1 MRRGGLLLL
10 LGVIIAAAA
19 ALLFLFF
26 IQTPPTPV
34 PEALPQ
40 EPTPVPLRKV
50 VAARVDIPANT
61 VLTDTETFLTLR
73 DIPEPEYNAAPDQYF
88 TSVSELTTKVT
99 LRALNATEI
108 IRARDLTEAGLSFQV
123 PSPDSPDTPRD
134 KVFPLEVGNL
144 TGVADQIRPGDAVDL
159 VMTYEIRR
167 LIIRPSLTLD
177 PETGQLVVTPLEETL
192 VDRVTKTMVQNVRV
206 LRVLKPAIP
215 QEAGTPTS
223 AGQQGTAPPPPP
235 SLTQTPDTFVPGAQ
249 WILLLAMTDQEAEIV
264 KFTLD
269 QQDPKPQITLVL
281 RGRDDSAIED
291 TTGITLRLLT
301 SRYGL
306 PLPEPLQP
314 LAIAPEEIT
323 PGPARPTPTPLPVPF
338 P

>member
-10 LGVIIAAAA
+10 LGVVIAAAA
-19 ALLFLFF
+19 ALLFFF
-26 IQTPPTPV
+26 FFQTPPA
-34 PEALPQ
+34 PETTALPQ

-61 VLTDTETFLTLR
+61 VLTDTETLLTLR

-88 TSVSELTTKVT
+88 TSVGELTTKVT

-108 IRARDLTEAGLSFQV
+108 IRARDLTDAGLSFQV
-123 PSPDSPDTPRD
+123 PPPDTIDAPRN

-144 TGVADQIRPGDAVDL
+144 TGVADQIRPGDSVDL

-167 LIIRPSLTLD
+167 LIIRPSLTTD
-177 PETGQLVVTPLEETL
+177 PETGQLVVTPIEETL
-192 VDRVTKTMVQNVRV
+192 VDRVTKTMVQNVQV

-215 QEAGTPTS
+215 QDTGTPTPGG
-223 AGQQGTAPPPPP
+223 AQGEPAPPP
-235 SLTQTPDTFVPGAQ
+235 SSTQQQGDTYVPGAQ

-281 RGRDDSAIED
+281 RGRDDGDIEE

-314 LAIAPEEIT
+314 LALAPEEIT
-323 PGPARPTPTPLPVPF
+323 PGPARPTPTSF
-338 P
+338 PQP

>member
-10 LGVIIAAAA
+10 LGVVIAAAA
-19 ALLFLFF
+19 ALLFFF
-26 IQTPPTPV
+26 FFQTPPA
-34 PEALPQ
+34 PETTALPQ

-61 VLTDTETFLTLR
+61 VLTDTETLLTLR

-88 TSVSELTTKVT
+88 ISVNELTTKVT

-108 IRARDLTEAGLSFQV
+108 IRARDLTDAGLSFQV
-123 PSPDSPDTPRD
+123 PPPDTLDAPPN

-167 LIIRPSLTLD
+167 LIIRPTLTLD
-177 PETGQLVVTPLEETL
+177 PETGQLVVTPVEETL
-192 VDRVTKTMVQNVRV
+192 VDRVTKTMVQNVQV

-215 QEAGTPTS
+215 QEAGTPTP
-223 AGQQGTAPPPPP
+223 AGASGQPAPAPVN
-235 SLTQTPDTFVPGAQ
+235 TPTTDSYVPGAQ

-281 RGRDDSAIED
+281 RGRDDGEIEN
-291 TTGITLRLLT
+291 TTGVTLRLLT

-314 LAIAPEEIT
+314 LALAPEEIT
-323 PGPARPTPTPLPVPF
+323 PGPARPTPTPF
-338 P
+338 PQP

>member
-19 ALLFLFF
+19 ALLFFF
-26 IQTPPTPV
+26 FQTPPAPDTT
-34 PEALPQ
+34 ALPQ

-50 VAARVDIPANT
+50 VAARIDIPANT

-73 DIPEPEYNAAPDQYF
+73 DIPETEYNAAPDQYF
-88 TSVSELTTKVT
+88 TSVNELTTKVT

-108 IRARDLTEAGLSFQV
+108 IRARDLTDAGLSFQV
-123 PSPDSPDTPRD
+123 PQPDAPDAPRN

-144 TGVADQIRPGDAVDL
+144 TGVADQIRPGDSVDL

-167 LIIRPSLTLD
+167 VIIRPSLTLD
-177 PETGQLVVTPLEETL
+177 AETGRLIVTPLEETL
-192 VDRVTKTMVQNVRV
+192 VDRVTKTMVQNVEV
-206 LRVLKPAIP
+206 VRVLKPAIP
-215 QEAGTPTS
+215 QDTGTPTPGG
-223 AGQQGTAPPPPP
+223 AQAQPAPPP
-235 SLTQTPDTFVPGAQ
+235 SSVQQQGDTYVQGAQ

-281 RGRDDSAIED
+281 RGRDDSVIEE
-291 TTGITLRLLT
+291 TTGITMRLLT

-306 PLPEPLQP
+306 PMPEPLQP

-323 PGPARPTPTPLPVPF
+323 PGPARPTPTPLPQP
-338 P
+338 

>member
-19 ALLFLFF
+19 ALLFFF
-26 IQTPPTPV
+26 FQTPPA
-34 PEALPQ
+34 PETTALPQ

-50 VAARVDIPANT
+50 VAARIDIPANT

-73 DIPEPEYNAAPDQYF
+73 DIPETEYNAAPDQYF

-108 IRARDLTEAGLSFQV
+108 IRARDLTDAGLSFQV
-123 PSPDSPDTPRD
+123 PQPDAPDAPRN

-144 TGVADQIRPGDAVDL
+144 TGVADQIRPGDSVDL

-167 LIIRPSLTLD
+167 IIIRPSLTLD

-192 VDRVTKTMVQNVRV
+192 VDRVTKTMVQNVEV
-206 LRVLKPAIP
+206 VRVLKPAIP
-215 QEAGTPTS
+215 QDTGTPTPGG
-223 AGQQGTAPPPPP
+223 AQAQPAPPPP
-235 SLTQTPDTFVPGAQ
+235 SSAQQQSDTYVPGAQ

-281 RGRDDSAIED
+281 RGRDDSVVEE

-306 PLPEPLQP
+306 PMPEPLQP

-323 PGPARPTPTPLPVPF
+323 PGPARPTPTPLPQP
-338 P
+338 

>member
-19 ALLFLFF
+19 ALLFFF
-26 IQTPPTPV
+26 FQTPPA
-34 PEALPQ
+34 PETTALPQ

-50 VAARVDIPANT
+50 VAARIDIPANT

-73 DIPEPEYNAAPDQYF
+73 DIPETEYNAAPDQYF

-108 IRARDLTEAGLSFQV
+108 IRARDLTDAGLSFQV
-123 PSPDSPDTPRD
+123 PQPDAPDAPRN

-144 TGVADQIRPGDAVDL
+144 TGVADQIRPGDSVDL

-167 LIIRPSLTLD
+167 IIIRPSLTLD

-192 VDRVTKTMVQNVRV
+192 VDRVTKTMVQNVEV
-206 LRVLKPAIP
+206 VRVLKPAIP
-215 QEAGTPTS
+215 QDTGTPTPGG
-223 AGQQGTAPPPPP
+223 AQAQPAPPPP
-235 SLTQTPDTFVPGAQ
+235 SSAQQQGDTYVPGAQ

-281 RGRDDSAIED
+281 RGRDDSVVEE

-306 PLPEPLQP
+306 PMPEPLQP

-323 PGPARPTPTPLPVPF
+323 PGPARPTPTPLPQP
-338 P
+338 

>member
-10 LGVIIAAAA
+10 LGVVIAAAA
-19 ALLFLFF
+19 ALLFFF
-26 IQTPPTPV
+26 FFQTPPA
-34 PEALPQ
+34 PETTALPQ

-61 VLTDTETFLTLR
+61 VLTDTETLLTLR

-108 IRARDLTEAGLSFQV
+108 IRARDLTDAGLSFQV
-123 PSPDSPDTPRD
+123 PQPDTPDAPRN

-144 TGVADQIRPGDAVDL
+144 TGVADQIRPGDSVDL

-167 LIIRPSLTLD
+167 LIIRPTLTLD
-177 PETGQLVVTPLEETL
+177 AETGQLVVTPVEETL
-192 VDRVTKTMVQNVRV
+192 VDRVTKTMVQNVQV
-206 LRVLKPAIP
+206 VRVLKPAVP
-215 QEAGTPTS
+215 QDAGTPTP
-223 AGQQGTAPPPPP
+223 AGGSGQPAPAPAPA
-235 SLTQTPDTFVPGAQ
+235 STPTTDSFVPGAQ

-281 RGRDDSAIED
+281 RGRDDSVIEE

-314 LAIAPEEIT
+314 LALAPEEIT
-323 PGPARPTPTPLPVPF
+323 PGPARPTPTPLPQP
-338 P
+338 

>member
-1 MRRGGLLLL
+1 
-10 LGVIIAAAA
+10 
-19 ALLFLFF
+19 
-26 IQTPPTPV
+26 
-34 PEALPQ
+34 
-40 EPTPVPLRKV
+40 
-50 VAARVDIPANT
+50 
-61 VLTDTETFLTLR
+61 
-73 DIPEPEYNAAPDQYF
+73 
-88 TSVSELTTKVT
+88 
-99 LRALNATEI
+99 
-108 IRARDLTEAGLSFQV
+108 
-123 PSPDSPDTPRD
+123 
-134 KVFPLEVGNL
+134 VFPLEVGNL

-215 QEAGTPTS
+215 QEAGTPTP

-235 SLTQTPDTFVPGAQ
+235 SRTQASDTFVPGAQ

>member
-1 MRRGGLLLL
+1 MRRGGFLLL
-10 LGVIIAAAA
+10 LGVVIAAAA
-19 ALLFLFF
+19 ALSFF
-26 IQTPPTPV
+26 FFFQTPPA
-34 PEALPQ
+34 PEAPVLPQ
-40 EPTPVPLRKV
+40 EPTPVPLRRV
-50 VAARVDIPANT
+50 VAARIDIPANT
-61 VLTDTETFLTLR
+61 VLTDTETLLTLR
-73 DIPEPEYNAAPDQYF
+73 DIPETEYNAAPDQYF
-88 TSVSELTTKVT
+88 VSVSELTTKVT

-108 IRARDLTEAGLSFQV
+108 IRARDLTDAGLSFQV
-123 PSPDSPDTPRD
+123 PLPDTIDAPRN

-144 TGVADQIRPGDAVDL
+144 TGVADQIRPGDSVDL

-167 LIIRPSLTLD
+167 LIVRPTLTLD
-177 PETGQLVVTPLEETL
+177 PETGQLVVTPIEETL
-192 VDRVTKTMVQNVRV
+192 VDRVTKTMVQNVQV

-215 QEAGTPTS
+215 QDTGTPTPEG
-223 AGQQGTAPPPPP
+223 AQGPAAPPP
-235 SLTQTPDTFVPGAQ
+235 SSTQPADTYVPGAQ

-281 RGRDDSAIED
+281 RGRDDSEIEE

-314 LAIAPEEIT
+314 LALAPEEIT
-323 PGPARPTPTPLPVPF
+323 PGPARPTPTPLPQP
-338 P
+338 

>member
-10 LGVIIAAAA
+10 LGVVIAAAA
-19 ALLFLFF
+19 ALLFFF
-26 IQTPPTPV
+26 FFQTPPA
-34 PEALPQ
+34 PETTALPQ

-73 DIPEPEYNAAPDQYF
+73 DIPETEYNAAPDQYF
-88 TSVSELTTKVT
+88 VSVSELTTKVT

-108 IRARDLTEAGLSFQV
+108 IRARDLTDAGLSFQV
-123 PSPDSPDTPRD
+123 PQPDTPDAPRN
-134 KVFPLEVGNL
+134 KVVPLEVGNL
-144 TGVADQIRPGDAVDL
+144 TGVADQIRPGDSVDL

-167 LIIRPSLTLD
+167 LIIRPTLTLD
-177 PETGQLVVTPLEETL
+177 PETGQLIVTPIEETL
-192 VDRVTKTMVQNVRV
+192 VDRVTKTMVQNVQV

-215 QEAGTPTS
+215 QDTGTPTP
-223 AGQQGTAPPPPP
+223 AGAQGQPAPPPPA
-235 SLTQTPDTFVPGAQ
+235 SDQQQADTYVPGAQ

-314 LAIAPEEIT
+314 LALAPEEIT
-323 PGPARPTPTPLPVPF
+323 PGPARPTPTPLPQP
-338 P
+338 

>member
-1 MRRGGLLLL
+1 MRRGLLFL

-19 ALLFLFF
+19 AIFLYLSL
-26 IQTPPTPV
+26 QTPPTPV
-34 PEALPQ
+34 PEPIAQ
-40 EPTPVPLRKV
+40 EPTRVLLRRV
-50 VAARVDIPANT
+50 VAARIDIPENT
-61 VLTDTETFLTLR
+61 VLEDAETFLTLR

-88 TSVSELTTKVT
+88 TSVSELRDKVT
-99 LRALNATEI
+99 MREIKATEI
-108 IRARDLTEAGLSFQV
+108 IRARDVADAGLSFQV
-123 PSPDSPDTPRD
+123 PTPDSPDAPRD
-134 KVFPLEVGNL
+134 KVFPLEVSNL

-167 LIIRPSLTLD
+167 LIIRPALTFD
-177 PETGQLVVTPLEETL
+177 PETGELTVTPIEETL
-192 VDRVTKTMVQNVRV
+192 VDRVTKTMVQNARV
-206 LRVLKPAIP
+206 LRILKPVIP
-215 QEAGTPTS
+215 QDTGTPTP
-223 AGQQGTAPPPPP
+223 AGQQRTAPPSSIP
-235 SLTQTPDTFVPGAQ
+235 PDTYVPGAQ

-281 RGRDDSAIED
+281 RGRDDNVIEN

-301 SRYGL
+301 SLYGL

>member
-1 MRRGGLLLL
+1 MRRGCLLLL

-19 ALLFLFF
+19 ALLFFF
-26 IQTPPTPV
+26 FFQTPPTPV
-34 PEALPQ
+34 PEPIAQ
-40 EPTPVPLRKV
+40 EPTRVLLRRV
-50 VAARVDIPANT
+50 VAARIDIPENT
-61 VLTDTETFLTLR
+61 VLEDAETFLTLR

-88 TSVSELTTKVT
+88 TSVSELRDKVT
-99 LRALNATEI
+99 MREIKATEI
-108 IRARDLTEAGLSFQV
+108 IRARDVADAGLSFQV
-123 PSPDSPDTPRD
+123 PTPDSPDAPRD
-134 KVFPLEVGNL
+134 KVFPLEVSNL

-167 LIIRPSLTLD
+167 LIIRPALTFD
-177 PETGQLVVTPLEETL
+177 PETGELTVTPIEETL
-192 VDRVTKTMVQNVRV
+192 VDRVTKTMVQNARV
-206 LRVLKPAIP
+206 LRILKPVIP
-215 QEAGTPTS
+215 QDTGTPTP
-223 AGQQGTAPPPPP
+223 AGQQRTAPPSSIP
-235 SLTQTPDTFVPGAQ
+235 PDTYVPGAQ

-281 RGRDDSAIED
+281 RGRDDNVIEN

-301 SRYGL
+301 SLYGL

-323 PGPARPTPTPLPVPF
+323 PGPARPTPTPF
-338 P
+338 PIR

>member
-1 MRRGGLLLL
+1 MRRGLLFL

-19 ALLFLFF
+19 AIFLYLSL
-26 IQTPPTPV
+26 QTPPTPV
-34 PEALPQ
+34 PEPIAQ
-40 EPTPVPLRKV
+40 EPTRVLLRRV
-50 VAARVDIPANT
+50 VAARIDIPENT
-61 VLTDTETFLTLR
+61 VLEDAETFLTLR

-88 TSVSELTTKVT
+88 TSVSELRDKVT
-99 LRALNATEI
+99 MREIKATEI
-108 IRARDLTEAGLSFQV
+108 IRARDVADAGLSFQV
-123 PSPDSPDTPRD
+123 PTPDSPDAPRD
-134 KVFPLEVGNL
+134 KVFPLEVSNL

-167 LIIRPSLTLD
+167 LIIRPALTFD
-177 PETGQLVVTPLEETL
+177 PETGELTVTPIEETL
-192 VDRVTKTMVQNVRV
+192 VDRVTKTMVQNARV
-206 LRVLKPAIP
+206 LRILKPVIP
-215 QEAGTPTS
+215 QDTGTPTP
-223 AGQQGTAPPPPP
+223 AGQQRTAPPSSIP
-235 SLTQTPDTFVPGAQ
+235 PDTYVPGAQ

-281 RGRDDSAIED
+281 RGRDDNVIEN

-301 SRYGL
+301 SLYGL

-323 PGPARPTPTPLPVPF
+323 PGPARPTPTPF
-338 P
+338 PIR

>member
-19 ALLFLFF
+19 ALLFFF
-26 IQTPPTPV
+26 FFQTPPA
-34 PEALPQ
+34 PETTALPP

-50 VAARVDIPANT
+50 VAARIDIPANT

-73 DIPEPEYNAAPDQYF
+73 DIPETEYNAAPDQYF
-88 TSVSELTTKVT
+88 ISVSELTTKVT
-99 LRALNATEI
+99 RRPINATEI
-108 IRARDLTEAGLSFQV
+108 IRAGDLIDVGLSFQV
-123 PSPDSPDTPRD
+123 PLPDTPNAPRN
-134 KVFPLEVGNL
+134 KVFPLEVSNL
-144 TGVADQIRPGDAVDL
+144 TGVADQIRPGDSVDL

-177 PETGQLVVTPLEETL
+177 PETGQLVVTPVEETL
-192 VDRVTKTMVQNVRV
+192 VDRVTKTMVQNVQV
-206 LRVLKPAIP
+206 LRVLKPAVP
-215 QEAGTPTS
+215 QDTGTPTPGG
-223 AGQQGTAPPPPP
+223 AQGQPAPPPP
-235 SLTQTPDTFVPGAQ
+235 SAQQQEDTYVPGAQ

-281 RGRDDSAIED
+281 RGRDDGVIEE

-306 PLPEPLQP
+306 PIPEPLQP
-314 LAIAPEEIT
+314 LAIAPAEIT
-323 PGPARPTPTPLPVPF
+323 PGPARPTPTPLPTQ
-338 P
+338 

>member
-1 MRRGGLLLL
+1 M
-10 LGVIIAAAA
+10 LGVVIAAAA
-19 ALLFLFF
+19 ALLFFF
-26 IQTPPTPV
+26 FFQTPPA
-34 PEALPQ
+34 PETTALPQ

-61 VLTDTETFLTLR
+61 VLTDTETLLTLR

-88 TSVSELTTKVT
+88 ISVNELTTKVT

-108 IRARDLTEAGLSFQV
+108 IRARDLTDAGLSFQV
-123 PSPDSPDTPRD
+123 PPPDTLDAPPN

-167 LIIRPSLTLD
+167 LIIRPTLTLD
-177 PETGQLVVTPLEETL
+177 PETGQLVVTPVEETL
-192 VDRVTKTMVQNVRV
+192 VDRVTKTMVQNVQV

-215 QEAGTPTS
+215 QDTGTPTP
-223 AGQQGTAPPPPP
+223 AGASGQPAPAPV
-235 SLTQTPDTFVPGAQ
+235 STPTTDTYVPGAQ

-281 RGRDDSAIED
+281 RGRDDGEIEN
-291 TTGITLRLLT
+291 TTGVTLRLLT

-314 LAIAPEEIT
+314 LALAPEEIT
-323 PGPARPTPTPLPVPF
+323 PGPARPTPTPF
-338 P
+338 PQP